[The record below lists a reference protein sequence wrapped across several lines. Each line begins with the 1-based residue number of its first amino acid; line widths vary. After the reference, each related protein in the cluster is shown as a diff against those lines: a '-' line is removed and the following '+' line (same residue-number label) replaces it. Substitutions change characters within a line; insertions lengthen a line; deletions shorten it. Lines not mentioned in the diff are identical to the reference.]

1 MKLVFPC
8 EENHLKYELHR
19 LCEMFVP
26 EYDPSELNVRV
37 GKGKYS
43 YAALA
48 FLDTKELV
56 IYPAYHYRHPDDL
69 KSTLLHEVGHFAYC
83 DDPDH
88 GPGFKMYYDLL
99 SERQKEID
107 EEVVPSSYKDFL
119 YARPVR
125 ANRYEYICSFC
136 DEIFF
141 RKKRVSLKC
150 SKCHLE
156 MDEKAIVS

>member
-8 EENHLKYELHR
+8 EESHLKHELHR

-26 EYDPSELNVRV
+26 EYDPSELRIRI

-56 IYPAYHYRHPDDL
+56 VYPAYHYRYPNDL

-83 DDPDH
+83 ENPDH
-88 GPGFKMYYDLL
+88 GPEFKRYYDLL
-99 SERQKEID
+99 LERQQGID
-107 EEVVPSSYKDFL
+107 EDVIPSTYHDFL

-125 ANRYEYICSFC
+125 KNRYEYVCSFC
-136 DEIFF
+136 DEILF
-141 RKKRVSLKC
+141 RKRRVSLRCGKC
-150 SKCHLE
+150 KSAME
-156 MDEKAIVS
+156 ERVIIS